1 MKKENKDLPI
11 TWTCDPG
18 KDNTIRSEE
27 HQKYLIEQ
35 YNRNR
40 PVDQQVS
47 NMAELNRA
55 LLDTEIKYVGRTVTL
70 SERRVYHKYG
80 EITISIPENIPQE
93 DVHDWLLENE
103 QEWAVALDK
112 ALAKAD
118 YEFGFG
124 LDEHRYMCEGDQS
137 TESRYD
143 INGENYG
150 GHL

>member
-18 KDNTIRSEE
+18 KDNTIRSKE
-27 HQKYLIEQ
+27 HQDFLIEQ

-40 PVDQQVS
+40 PADQQVS
-47 NMAELNRA
+47 DMAELNRA

-70 SERRVYHKYG
+70 SERRIFHKYG
-80 EITISIPENIPQE
+80 EITISIPQNVLQE

>member
-18 KDNTIRSEE
+18 KDNTIRSKE
-27 HQKYLIEQ
+27 HQEYLIEQ

-70 SERRVYHKYG
+70 SERRVYHKYA
-80 EITISIPENIPQE
+80 EITISIPKDIPVDQVDKWLE
-93 DVHDWLLENE
+93 DNDHT
-103 QEWAVALDK
+103 WAIDLDK
-112 ALAKAD
+112 ALSKAD

-124 LDEHRYMCEGDQS
+124 IDEHRYMCEENQE